1 MIDISGYTVNTSMPI
16 KVVVDADSTSATIS
30 WEYVCNYKENGCD
43 YCSINGSESMNI
55 ALTPLNKC
63 NEDTISSSFTW
74 NNIEIEYEIKRKPNP
89 TYEPRVEY
97 EIIELSGITVNN
109 NSVTFGNTF
118 GCGVGEDVDVV
129 YEYSAITY
137 ENDCGL
143 SSVTKNSG
151 ITTLSFDCTDNISD
165 DDITNVTSLVNILGN
180 DIEYTYKCSK
190 CEGSACTSS
199 TRISNIKVLSYS
211 ANGIN
216 YTDTGLPCSGQSGIT
231 AIVEYRVVET
241 DDHCHKYSYYETD
254 SFDNLIVE
262 GCKKEGEEEA
272 YDCCRAHMVKT
283 TEPIDIHGVST
294 NLELLMAADTTGDCF
309 SGCGQTCESG
319 ITATVSSWTV
329 SCSIDNY
336 RIKYNTNDHPISDF
350 PVIPLSSKTELHFDY
365 VLAINRIYENCQ
377 PSAYTVS
384 LSGYDVIESADC
396 KYHTYTVITNDGETI
411 LNGCDEQHPTFE
423 IRNIPDVY
431 PTEGE
436 GAQLDLVLGVYEFKQ
451 EIEGTEYTFTIEL
464 PYSKQKC
471 KEYKD

>member
-74 NNIEIEYEIKRKPNP
+74 NNIEIEYEIEQRPNP

-97 EIIELSGITVNN
+97 KITKISGVNISD
-109 NSVTFGNTF
+109 NSVSFNNYSGD
-118 GCGVGEDVDVV
+118 CGEGKDIEVD

-137 ENDCGL
+137 ENNCGL
-143 SSVTKNSG
+143 SSATWNSG
-151 ITTLSFDCTDNISD
+151 TTTLSFDCTDNISD
-165 DDITNVTSLVNILGN
+165 DDITDVTSLVNILGN

-190 CEGSACTSS
+190 CEGSACTRS

-231 AIVEYRVVET
+231 AIVEYRVVKT
-241 DDHCHKYSYYETD
+241 DEHCHKESYYET
-254 SFDNLIVE
+254 SAITSINVE
-262 GCKKEGEEEA
+262 RCSE
-272 YDCCRAHMVKT
+272 YDCCRAHMVKIP
-283 TEPIDIHGVST
+283 TEIYGVSA

-309 SGCGQTCESG
+309 TGCGQTCESG
-319 ITATVSSWTV
+319 ITATVASWSV
-329 SCSIDNY
+329 IVNGNKYGDGGDPIDNL
-336 RIKYNTNDHPISDF
+336 
-350 PVIPLSSKTELHFDY
+350 PVIPLSSDTILEFSYTIDY
-365 VLAINRIYENCQ
+365 DIISTNCKI
-377 PSAYTVS
+377 SSSSVT
-384 LSGYDVIESADC
+384 SGFKVTIASADC

-436 GAQLDLVLGVYEFKQ
+436 DAQLDLVLGVYEFKQ

>member
-190 CEGSACTSS
+190 CEGSACTPS

-216 YTDTGLPCSGQSGIT
+216 YTDTGLPCSGENGIT
-231 AIVEYRVVET
+231 AVVEYRVVKT
-241 DDHCHKYSYYETD
+241 DEHCHKESYYET
-254 SFDNLIVE
+254 SAISGINVE
-262 GCKKEGEEEA
+262 RCSE
-272 YDCCRAHMVKT
+272 YDCCRAHMVKI
-283 TEPIDIHGVST
+283 PT
-294 NLELLMAADTTGDCF
+294 NIYDVDVDLELLMAADTTGDCF
-309 SGCGQTCESG
+309 TGCGQTCESG
-319 ITATVSSWTV
+319 ITATVASWSV
-329 SCSIDNY
+329 IVNGNKYGDGGLPIDN
-336 RIKYNTNDHPISDF
+336 F
-350 PVIPLSSKTELHFDY
+350 PVIPLSSDTEFVFSYTIDY
-365 VLAINRIYENCQ
+365 DIISTNCKI
-377 PSAYTVS
+377 S
-384 LSGYDVIESADC
+384 SGSVTSGFKVTIASADC

-436 GAQLDLVLGVYEFKQ
+436 DAQLDLVLGVYEFKQ

>member
-74 NNIEIEYEIKRKPNP
+74 NNIEIEYEIEQRPNP

-97 EIIELSGITVNN
+97 KITKISGVNISD
-109 NSVTFGNTF
+109 NSVSFNNYSGD
-118 GCGVGEDVDVV
+118 CGEGKDIEVD

-137 ENDCGL
+137 ENNCGL
-143 SSVTKNSG
+143 SSATWNSG
-151 ITTLSFDCTDNISD
+151 TTTLSFDCTDNISD
-165 DDITNVTSLVNILGN
+165 DDITDVTSLVNILGN

-190 CEGSACTSS
+190 CEGSACTQS

-231 AIVEYRVVET
+231 AVVEYRVVET
-241 DDHCHKYSYYETD
+241 DDHCHKYSYYET
-254 SFDNLIVE
+254 SAITSINVE
-262 GCKKEGEEEA
+262 RCSE

-294 NLELLMAADTTGDCF
+294 NLELLMAADIIGDCYD
-309 SGCGQTCESG
+309 GCGKTCDTG

-329 SCSIDNY
+329 SCSIDTPKY
-336 RIKYNTNDHPISDF
+336 SIKYNTDEHPISDF

-384 LSGYDVIESADC
+384 LSGRDVIESADC
-396 KYHTYTVITNDGETI
+396 QYHTYTVITNDGEI
-411 LNGCDEQHPTFE
+411 LLNGCEEQNPIFE

-436 GAQLDLVLGVYEFKQ
+436 GAQLDPILAVYGVEYEGV
-451 EIEGTEYTFTIEL
+451 EVATIEF
-464 PYSKQKC
+464 PYNKQKC
-471 KEYKD
+471 KEFKD

>member
-1 MIDISGYTVNTSMPI
+1 MIDISGYTVNTLMPI

-89 TYEPRVEY
+89 TYKSRVEY
-97 EIIELSGITVNN
+97 KIIELSGITVNN

-151 ITTLSFDCTDNISD
+151 ITTLSFDCTDNMGGGNTSK
-165 DDITNVTSLVNILGN
+165 VTSILGN
-180 DIEYTYKCSK
+180 DIEYTYECLK
-190 CEGSACTSS
+190 CEGSACTPS
-199 TRISNIKVLSYS
+199 TSITNVKVLSFS
-211 ANGIN
+211 ANN
-216 YTDTGLPCSGQSGIT
+216 VDYTDIGLPCSGESGIT
-231 AIVEYRVVET
+231 AVVEYRVVKT
-241 DDHCHKYSYYETD
+241 DEHCHKESYYETSAITSID
-254 SFDNLIVE
+254 VE
-262 GCKKEGEEEA
+262 GCNE
-272 YDCCRAHMVKT
+272 YDCCRAHMAKIST
-283 TEPIDIHGVST
+283 DIYGVPVD
-294 NLELLMAADTTGDCF
+294 LELLIAADTTGDCF
-309 SGCGQTCESG
+309 TGCGQTCETG
-319 ITATVSSWTV
+319 ITATVASWSVTV
-329 SCSIDNY
+329 NGNKYGDGGLPID
-336 RIKYNTNDHPISDF
+336 KF
-350 PVIPLSSKTELHFDY
+350 PVIPLSSDTELVFSYTIDY
-365 VLAINRIYENCQ
+365 DIISTNCKI
-377 PSAYTVS
+377 SSSSVT
-384 LSGYDVIESADC
+384 SGFNVTIASADC

-411 LNGCDEQHPTFE
+411 LDGCDEQYPTFE

-436 GAQLDLVLGVYEFKQ
+436 DAQLDLVLGVYEFKQ
-451 EIEGTEYTFTIEL
+451 EIEGIEYTFTIEL

>member
-74 NNIEIEYEIKRKPNP
+74 NNIEIEYEIEQRPNP

-97 EIIELSGITVNN
+97 KITKISGVNISN
-109 NSVTFGNTF
+109 NSVSFNNYSGD
-118 GCGVGEDVDVV
+118 CGEGKDIEVD

-137 ENDCGL
+137 ENNCGL
-143 SSVTKNSG
+143 SSATWNSG
-151 ITTLSFDCTDNISD
+151 TTTLSFDCTDNISD
-165 DDITNVTSLVNILGN
+165 DDITDVTSLVNILGN

-190 CEGSACTSS
+190 CEGSACTPS

-216 YTDTGLPCSGQSGIT
+216 YTDTGLPCSGQTGIT
-231 AIVEYRVVET
+231 AVVEYRVVKT
-241 DDHCHKYSYYETD
+241 DKHCHKESYYET
-254 SFDNLIVE
+254 SAISGINVE
-262 GCKKEGEEEA
+262 KCSE
-272 YDCCRAHMVKT
+272 YDCCRAHMAKIST
-283 TEPIDIHGVST
+283 KIYGVLVD
-294 NLELLMAADTTGDCF
+294 LELLMAADTTGDCF
-309 SGCGQTCESG
+309 TGCGQTCESG
-319 ITATVSSWTV
+319 ITATVASWSV
-329 SCSIDNY
+329 IVNGNKYGDGGLPID
-336 RIKYNTNDHPISDF
+336 KF
-350 PVIPLSSKTELHFDY
+350 PVIPLSSDTILEFSYTIDY
-365 VLAINRIYENCQ
+365 DIISTNCKI
-377 PSAYTVS
+377 S
-384 LSGYDVIESADC
+384 SGSVTSGFKVTIASADC